1 MRTHTS
7 ATTKTPAPIGY
18 ILWSQRK
25 ELTFKQE
32 SYHDVV
38 TYKVPFVGTPDNAR
52 ISKAIWNRF
61 TSRGSIIGSSYGA
74 SSVYIHDI
82 DLVEKTVT
90 FSISTGIGD

>member
-1 MRTHTS
+1 MRTYTS
-7 ATTKTPAPIGY
+7 RTPKAPAPVGY

-25 ELTFKQE
+25 ELSYKQE

-38 TYKVPFVGTPDNAR
+38 TYKVPFVGTPNTER

-74 SSVYIHDI
+74 SSVYIHSI
-82 DLVEKTVT
+82 DPVEKTVT